1 MYEAQTVL
9 AKGGGSDMQPA
20 SCLTG
25 IVFLGS
31 EFYVRCRLQVFYQ
44 TASSQHETMCPC
56 ANSNLRP
63 SVSLRL
69 TEKYVTHSV
78 GERE

>member
-44 TASSQHETMCPC
+44 TASSQHET
-56 ANSNLRP
+56 
-63 SVSLRL
+63 
-69 TEKYVTHSV
+69 
-78 GERE
+78 